1 MFKRIKNKIKKI
13 FLKNS
18 QKEILNQNKN
28 INGQVLINQNQIL
41 KNLFLNLRL
50 KFFHSLVRMV

>member
-1 MFKRIKNKIKKI
+1 MFKRIKNKIKKL

-28 INGQVLINQNQIL
+28 INGQVLINQNQ
-41 KNLFLNLRL
+41 
-50 KFFHSLVRMV
+50 MV